1 MTEAGFLETLKR
13 VEAVHSV
20 LERMEDLDS
29 VLGKITTIDE
39 FIERFGSLEA
49 LIKRFEEVEAQLYIL
64 KEVFN
69 LEEAARYLNI
79 STGHMY
85 RLTSSHEITFSKP
98 NGKHIYFERK
108 VLDDWKR
115 RNPILSNRDV
125 ERLAALAETNHDAG
139 KQTTKKGRK
148 A

>member
-85 RLTSSHEITFSKP
+85 RLTSTHEITFSKP

-115 RNPILSNRDV
+115 RNQVLSNRDV
-125 ERLAALAETNHDAG
+125 ERLAALAGTNSDAR
-139 KQTTKKGRK
+139 KQTTRKGRK
-148 A
+148 V